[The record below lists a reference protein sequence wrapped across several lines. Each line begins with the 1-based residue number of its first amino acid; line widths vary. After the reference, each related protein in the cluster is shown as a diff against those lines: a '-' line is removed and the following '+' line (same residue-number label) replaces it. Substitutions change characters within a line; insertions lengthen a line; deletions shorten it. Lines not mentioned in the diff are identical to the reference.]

1 MRIYPVFEAL
11 LKEVPNHFAFLNTPR
26 VGLEE
31 GRSGRDYPYYLST
44 PGSAVGV
51 ASTFSGLGSPCRFWC
66 SGGGNKEVL
75 VGVWCFRYV
84 VQSKMTTKSEYFYL
98 YLTT

>member
-1 MRIYPVFEAL
+1 MRIYQVFEAL

-31 GRSGRDYPYYLST
+31 GRSGRDYPKHLST
-44 PGSAVGV
+44 PGSAVRV
-51 ASTFSGLGSPCRFWC
+51 ASTFSGLGSSFRLWC
-66 SGGGNKEVL
+66 FGGGNKWGL
-75 VGVWCFRYV
+75 VGFWFFRCA

-98 YLTT
+98 YLTI